1 MGTGVTRAATLLR
14 SLLGISAMR
23 TSSLG
28 HRPRSFLNP
37 TRSSGTK
44 ISRLMKFSRDKKL
57 IWSARQSDR
66 QSPRHFHILT
76 TNGKPSRGPLLR

>member
-57 IWSARQSDR
+57 IWSARQS
-66 QSPRHFHILT
+66 PRHFHILT